1 VVAALHI
8 AADVTPHCMW
18 RNGIELSI
26 VCASP
31 ASQHLSSSSYRFRV
45 ALAFNADNNDCAL
58 SLDTCCIEQPACV

>member
-1 VVAALHI
+1 LVVAALHI

-31 ASQHLSSSSYRFRV
+31 ASQPLSSSSYRFRA
-45 ALAFNADNNDCAL
+45 ALAFNADNDCAL
-58 SLDTCCIEQPACV
+58 SLDTCCIEQSAYV